1 MSPPADLGG
10 FSAAW
15 AAAIIAAAA
24 VVFAAIQAVV
34 ALRKLRLDLFAKR
47 FETWEAIN
55 DAIDARRDVCQKMR
69 PETPEDSDG
78 GESLRRFWRLRRQM
92 GLLFPPEVDAAC
104 GRVEAALQTY
114 AMSGVT
120 RPERGSAEISLA
132 HFKAHSDAVNL
143 TYQRQVELMALA
155 HPYMRQYGWL
165 EIYGT
170 PIMRQA
176 DIIAQKA
183 VTAGLSSARSFKGR
197 SRKPSKPSARSKADD
212 R

>member
-1 MSPPADLGG
+1 MTPT
-10 FSAAW
+10 AW
-15 AAAIIAAAA
+15 AAWIALAA
-24 VVFAAIQAVV
+24 VVFSGVQAAI

-55 DAIDARRDVCQKMR
+55 DAIDARRDICQKLR

-92 GLLFPPEVDAAC
+92 GLLFPPEIDAAC

-114 AMSGVT
+114 ALSSVT
-120 RPERGSAEISLA
+120 RPERGNAEITLA

-143 TYQRQVELMALA
+143 TYQRQTELMAFA

-165 EIYGT
+165 EVYCYPALRHLRT
-170 PIMRQA
+170 RWQA
-176 DIIAQKA
+176 A
-183 VTAGLSSARSFKGR
+183 ARRRGGS
-197 SRKPSKPSARSKADD
+197 PP
-212 R
+212 